1 VRVNLFWFRRDL
13 RLEDNAA
20 LYEAGRDGIPV
31 LPLFIFDP
39 VILRRSED
47 RKDRRVHY
55 IHRTLQNIKEKLE
68 RRNSALLTSYDN
80 PMATFARLLETYDVG
95 AVYCNR
101 DYEPEAIARDEEI
114 ASYCQ
119 QLGIPFLSFKD
130 QVIFEGAE
138 IKKQDGSPYTVFTPY
153 AKRWKM
159 QVQENLLPYYPSETV
174 PLAPH
179 PSIPLPSLEDLGFE
193 AAALEVPELNPEI
206 VQHYA
211 LTRDLPGIPGT
222 TRIGTALR
230 FGTLS
235 IRHCVRIAHE
245 LSAET
250 WLNELIWR
258 EFFMQILFHFP
269 HVINASFKPQYDRIP
284 WRNREDEFALWCAGN
299 TGYPLVDAGM
309 RELNATGF
317 MHNRVRMV
325 VASFLCKHLLIDWRW
340 GEAYFAQKLNDY
352 ELSSNNGNWQWAAG
366 SGCDAAPYFRVF
378 NPERQAEK
386 FDKEQTYIRK
396 WVPEWG
402 SSKYPSPMVEH
413 AFARKRALE
422 TYQKGLNDRN

>member
-1 VRVNLFWFRRDL
+1 VRVHLFWFRRDL
-13 RLEDNAA
+13 RIEDNAG
-20 LYEAGRDGIPV
+20 LFEAGREGTPV

-39 VILRRSED
+39 KILGRSED

-55 IHRTLQNIKEKLE
+55 IHRSLQNIKEILE
-68 RRNSALLTSYDN
+68 RRNSTLLTYYDS
-80 PMATFARLLETYDVG
+80 PMATFSRLLETYDVG

-119 QLGIPFLSFKD
+119 RLGVPFLSIKD

-159 QVQENLLPYYPSETV
+159 QVQENPLPYYPSETV

-250 WLNELIWR
+250 WLSELIWR
-258 EFFMQILFHFP
+258 DFFMQILFHFP

-340 GEAYFAQKLNDY
+340 GEAYFAHKLNDY

>member
-1 VRVNLFWFRRDL
+1 MRVNLFWFRRDL
-13 RLEDNAA
+13 RIEDNAA
-20 LYEAGRDGIPV
+20 LFEAGREGTPV

-39 VILRRSED
+39 KILGRSED

-55 IHRTLQNIKEKLE
+55 IHRSLQNIKENVE
-68 RRNSALLTSYDN
+68 RRNSTLLTYYDS
-80 PMATFARLLETYDVG
+80 PMVTFSRLLETYDVG

-101 DYEPEAIARDEEI
+101 DYEPEAIARDEEV

-119 QLGIPFLSFKD
+119 RLGIPFLSFKD

-159 QVQENLLPYYPSETV
+159 QVQENPLPYYPSENV

-179 PSIPLPSLEDLGFE
+179 SRIPLPSLEDLGFE
-193 AAALEVPELNPEI
+193 ESALEVPELNPEI

-211 LTRDLPGIPGT
+211 LTRELPGIPGT
-222 TRIGTALR
+222 TRIGMALR
-230 FGTLS
+230 FGTFS
-235 IRHCVRIAHE
+235 IRHCVRIAYE

-269 HVINASFKPQYDRIP
+269 HVINTSFKPQYDRIP
-284 WRNREDEFALWCAGN
+284 WRNREEEFALWCAGN

-402 SSKYPSPMVEH
+402 SSKYPSPLVEH

-422 TYQKGLNDRN
+422 TYHKGLNDRN